1 MHKFIFYVRTTFR
14 LVRLFMKMP
23 EFERNALIDSS
34 KRDLD
39 YTVKYMMYTY
49 KNEIFGSRNKHGPL

>member
-1 MHKFIFYVRTTFR
+1 MHKFIFYVRTTFK

-49 KNEIFGSRNKHGPL
+49 KNEIFGSRNKHIPL

>member
-1 MHKFIFYVRTTFR
+1 
-14 LVRLFMKMP
+14 MKMP

-49 KNEIFGSRNKHGPL
+49 KNKIFGSRNKHGPL

>member
-1 MHKFIFYVRTTFR
+1 
-14 LVRLFMKMP
+14 MKMP

-39 YTVKYMMYTY
+39 YTVKYMMHTY